1 MLSLIGN
8 LNRCLVQEIANR
20 DERSLRI
27 PFIPFKDSPLYVD
40 YGSFIADAG
49 KSVFVLQKKGDTGYY
64 ETVVS
69 NTLQKSAMRRSGNQ
83 IFYLRTTAELH
94 MEQKFQIGT
103 TECTPTTQRP
113 TSLLFKQKVLVGLRL
128 CIVLDTGQ
136 VGVLYLH

>member
-1 MLSLIGN
+1 M
-8 LNRCLVQEIANR
+8 
-20 DERSLRI
+20 
-27 PFIPFKDSPLYVD
+27 YVD
-40 YGSFIADAG
+40 YGSFVADAG

-69 NTLQKSAMRRSGNQ
+69 NTLQKSAMRRFGNQ